1 MTRANELTLGITHHI
16 GFYWEAFTDALTA
29 PGAVVMLLAL
39 IAGAVLL
46 IRNPRKESGLALYAA
61 WACCYY
67 VIILLLDPFDFR
79 YVFFLVPPLTLIVY
93 DILNRGAERLRLRP
107 WHLSAVG
114 AIFFGIATL
123 RMPTYFLSGPSE
135 AASVVVASAAKRV
148 LYCGSADGNF
158 IFAVRSLDP
167 SLNTVVMPGDKF
179 SDELKDSTSLSAF
192 VERYGVTDV
201 VIESTSRAQTCEAI
215 HAAPPQSLA
224 VQKVIP
230 LNSSLPRWNG
240 SLTVYRVTNT
250 PAKPRQDLN
259 VPIPKIGRSL
269 EVKL

>member
-1 MTRANELTLGITHHI
+1 
-16 GFYWEAFTDALTA
+16 
-29 PGAVVMLLAL
+29 
-39 IAGAVLL
+39 
-46 IRNPRKESGLALYAA
+46 
-61 WACCYY
+61 
-67 VIILLLDPFDFR
+67 
-79 YVFFLVPPLTLIVY
+79 
-93 DILNRGAERLRLRP
+93 
-107 WHLSAVG
+107 
-114 AIFFGIATL
+114 
-123 RMPTYFLSGPSE
+123 
-135 AASVVVASAAKRV
+135 
-148 LYCGSADGNF
+148 
-158 IFAVRSLDP
+158 
-167 SLNTVVMPGDKF
+167 MPGDKF

-201 VIESTSRAQTCEAI
+201 VIESTSRAQTCDAI